1 MRCSFLYL
9 PSFRWQ
15 GYICSQPSY
24 RRPDLNRHVLD
35 PKSRGLPI
43 TQHLYIMLA
52 MGFEPTSSL
61 LKRQVRQPLRYASA
75 CKNHSASAPH
85 GCRTRLITI
94 KSRVHD
100 RSANGAK
107 FYDSAFVSVFV
118 SSSLSSLLSLYN
130 CSNRDRTDNLSGMDR
145 ILSPVELCC
154 SSRDRS
160 RTCGLLINS
169 QALYQ
174 LGYPGIFSFVDR
186 VGIEPT

>member
-1 MRCSFLYL
+1 
-9 PSFRWQ
+9 
-15 GYICSQPSY
+15 
-24 RRPDLNRHVLD
+24 
-35 PKSRGLPI
+35 
-43 TQHLYIMLA
+43 MLA

-160 RTCGLLINS
+160 RTCDLLINS

-174 LGYPGIFSFVDR
+174 LGYPGILDSSGTKETRTPNFYLARVALSQLSYGPIHDALFFYWTCKTIIAVGVTKLLAALT
-186 VGIEPT
+186 VGI

>member
-1 MRCSFLYL
+1 
-9 PSFRWQ
+9 
-15 GYICSQPSY
+15 
-24 RRPDLNRHVLD
+24 
-35 PKSRGLPI
+35 
-43 TQHLYIMLA
+43 MLA

-130 CSNRDRTDNLSGMDR
+130 CSNRNRTSGFLRNLFGFSSKTLSHPLRGFVYRTPSGFGTITFR
-145 ILSPVELCC
+145 VWTEYSRQLSY
-154 SSRDRS
+154 
-160 RTCGLLINS
+160 
-169 QALYQ
+169 AAA
-174 LGYPGIFSFVDR
+174 PGTGF
-186 VGIEPT
+186 EPATS

>member
-1 MRCSFLYL
+1 
-9 PSFRWQ
+9 
-15 GYICSQPSY
+15 
-24 RRPDLNRHVLD
+24 
-35 PKSRGLPI
+35 
-43 TQHLYIMLA
+43 

-130 CSNRDRTDNLSGMDR
+130 CSNRDRTSGFLRNLFGFSSKT
-145 ILSPVELCC
+145 LSHPLRGVVERPVSVLPSAARGGVHPIKNGSLFLFRLPQKILCC
-154 SSRDRS
+154 CSHHIPFMFASS
-160 RTCGLLINS
+160 IHI
-169 QALYQ
+169 
-174 LGYPGIFSFVDR
+174 PGHIPGVIWR
-186 VGIEPT
+186 YY

>member
-1 MRCSFLYL
+1 M
-9 PSFRWQ
+9 
-15 GYICSQPSY
+15 
-24 RRPDLNRHVLD
+24 NRHVLV
-35 PKSRGLPI
+35 
-43 TQHLYIMLA
+43 YA
-52 MGFEPTSSL
+52 
-61 LKRQVRQPLRYASA
+61 PLRSAQGWRPPDAMRPKYASA

-85 GCRTRLITI
+85 GCRPRLITI

-145 ILSPVELCC
+145 ILSPVELYC
-154 SSRDRS
+154 SSRERTRTSDLTVNS
-160 RTCGLLINS
+160 RLLHLLS
-169 QALYQ
+169 
-174 LGYPGIFSFVDR
+174 YPGIFSFVDR